1 MRARPMRILFLTTD
15 LSYPPQDGRMLRTYN
30 VLRGLAGRH
39 SVHLVCFD
47 QRHGE
52 DPDERR
58 RVAEA
63 RLREL
68 CTSVDVF
75 EVPSKRSKLS
85 LAWTGAQSLVE
96 PLPFSSRVYRSRA
109 ALRTLKALA
118 ASQPMDVL
126 HVENTLLGDHVTGLP
141 ALGRV
146 LMHHN
151 VESDLFRQRAASDR
165 FLPRRVF
172 TRLEASK
179 MRRFEQRM
187 GPRFGAHIVC
197 SSGDAERL
205 SAIIDGARICVVP
218 NGVDLAYFSPRAAS
232 SAQAMNAVHVGG
244 LNWAPNLH
252 GARWLVEDVWPR
264 VRRSVADATLA
275 FVGRT
280 GDAPISRWN
289 AQAGVR
295 CLGEVDDVRP
305 FYAGAALSVVPVHV
319 GGGTRLKIL
328 NSWAM
333 GTPVVST
340 TKGCEGLAARPDE
353 HLLVADTPEAFAAAV
368 VRLLREPGLRE
379 ALGAAGR
386 RLVEAEYGW
395 PRIVEQTERAYQ
407 QARDDSTA
415 ARSC

>member
-68 CTSVDVF
+68 CASVDVF

-85 LAWTGAQSLVE
+85 LAWTGAASLVE
-96 PLPFSSRVYRSRA
+96 SLPFSSRVYRSRA
-109 ALRTLKALA
+109 ALRTMKGLA
-118 ASQPMDVL
+118 ASQPVDVL
-126 HVENTLLGDHVTGLP
+126 HVENTLLGDHVTGL
-141 ALGRV
+141 AAAARV
-146 LMHHN
+146 LVHHN

-165 FLPRRVF
+165 LFFRRLF
-172 TRLEASK
+172 TSLEAAK

-187 GPRFGAHIVC
+187 GPRFGAHIAC
-197 SSGDAERL
+197 SARDAARL
-205 SAIIDGARICVVP
+205 AEIMAGARACVVP
-218 NGVDLAYFSPRAAS
+218 NGVDLDYFAPRAS
-232 SAQAMNAVHVGG
+232 SEPRAPNVVHIGG

-252 GARWLVEDVWPR
+252 GARWLVDEVWPR
-264 VRRSVADATLA
+264 VRASVKEATLA

-280 GDAPISRWN
+280 GEAPVSRW
-289 AQAGVR
+289 QSQGVL
-295 CLGEVDDVRP
+295 CPGEVEDVRP
-305 FYAGAALSVVPVHV
+305 YYAGASLSVVPVHV

-340 TKGCEGLAARPDE
+340 TKGCEGLAGRPGE
-353 HLLVADTPEAFAAAV
+353 NLLVADTPEAFAAAV
-368 VRLLREPGLRE
+368 IRLLREPGLGA
-379 ALGAAGR
+379 ALGASGR
-386 RLVEAEYGW
+386 KLVEAEYGW